1 MSHKYN
7 NIVCVCY
14 NCAFE
19 KCICTLFHQPHCCRV
34 QGTEELLVHSGVVCS
49 SQCYVSYTNS
59 RYIYLPGVVF
69 TPGDLVR
76 SRRVV
81 DDITV
86 LVILQQQAFN
96 PVAFMLQIG
105 RVSIDEKSR
114 GRPWFFSHWTNRKR
128 TCSKT
133 NFPTDPQLLTH
144 TTQSFCCL

>member
-1 MSHKYN
+1 MHLYTVPS
-7 NIVCVCY
+7 
-14 NCAFE
+14 A
-19 KCICTLFHQPHCCRV
+19 TLLQIKE
-34 QGTEELLVHSGVVCS
+34 GTEELLVHSGVVCS

-96 PVAFMLQIG
+96 PVAFMLQW
-105 RVSIDEKSR
+105 DEFR
-114 GRPWFFSHWTNRKR
+114 LMKR
-128 TCSKT
+128 AEEDLGSSVTG
-133 NFPTDPQLLTH
+133 PTEN
-144 TTQSFCCL
+144 